1 MITNIKKD
9 QYLYVP
15 GGSPEYDHFNLKN
28 NNILEVAYREFNH
41 GPQYLK
47 LTDRQA
53 EDYIRAYEEN
63 RVVQWFNQNAENL
76 ELIYLY

>member
-9 QYLYVP
+9 QYLYIP
-15 GGSPEYDHFNLKN
+15 DSLEYDHFNLLN
-28 NNILEVAYREFNH
+28 NNTLEVAYREFNH
-41 GPQYLK
+41 RPQYLK
-47 LTDRQA
+47 LTDRQVN
-53 EDYIRAYEEN
+53 DYIKAYEEN

>member
-15 GGSPEYDHFNLKN
+15 GGSREYDHFNLKN

-41 GPQYLK
+41 GYQILR
-47 LTDRQA
+47 LSDRQVD
-53 EDYIRAYEEN
+53 DYIKAYEEN
-63 RVVQWFNQNAENL
+63 RVIQWFNQNAEDL
-76 ELIYLY
+76 ELL

>member
-15 GGSPEYDHFNLKN
+15 GGNREYDHFNLKN
-28 NNILEVAYREFNH
+28 NNILEVSYREVGH
-41 GPQYLK
+41 RPQFLR
-47 LTDRQA
+47 LSDEQVD
-53 EDYIRAYEEN
+53 DYIKAYEED

>member
-9 QYLYVP
+9 QYLYIP
-15 GGSPEYDHFNLKN
+15 DSLEYDHFNLLN
-28 NNILEVAYREFNH
+28 NNTLEVAYREFNH
-41 GPQYLK
+41 RPH
-47 LTDRQA
+47 
-53 EDYIRAYEEN
+53 DYIKAYEEN